1 MSSSSNKKDLLKL
14 NESEDNKLTKN
25 LNNKSARKLVN
36 SDRSNLIDFKNEILL
51 DDILDF
57 KKAQLLNSSEVLE
70 FFRDKNL

>member
-1 MSSSSNKKDLLKL
+1 M